1 MDEERIRLLLE
12 EDNNTDTDYEDATT
26 FKPAQTTMNYA
37 DIKKLDEE
45 SAQKI
50 KEGTG
55 PSDKCICSLL
65 SPPDG
70 SRKGL
75 GSSIKRAFASIAPG
89 KKRRTLEPQRS
100 LDLPIVYSKGG
111 AGIYSTK
118 EVVKRKTSCGKC
130 GCDKENIVLKHSYAN
145 IRITSP
151 DMSSICSCP
160 SDCLPEKSRLMNNI
174 KVTVEHMTLDP
185 ASEDS
190 QSRPRAPREPR
201 ESERQS
207 LASLIDA
214 QYEAVR
220 DLYDRQY
227 DNTA

>member
-1 MDEERIRLLLE
+1 
-12 EDNNTDTDYEDATT
+12 
-26 FKPAQTTMNYA
+26 MNYA
-37 DIKKLDEE
+37 EIKKLDEE
-45 SAQKI
+45 SLQQL

-70 SRKGL
+70 ERRGF
-75 GSSIKRAFASIAPG
+75 GSSIKRALASIATG
-89 KKRRTLEPQRS
+89 KKRRPLDGQRS
-100 LDLPIVYSKGG
+100 VDIPIVYTKGA

-118 EVVKRKTSCGKC
+118 EVLKRKSSCGKC

-151 DMSSICSCP
+151 DVSSICSCP

-174 KVTVEHMTLDP
+174 KVTVEHMTIDP
-185 ASEDS
+185 DSENS
-190 QSRPRAPREPR
+190 ESSLHQHRQRTLREPLMSDR
-201 ESERQS
+201 KS
-207 LASLIDA
+207 LSSLINA
-214 QYEAVR
+214 QYEKVQ
-220 DLYDRQY
+220 DLYERQY